1 MKKRTQL
8 ILLAVSLAVSSFSAY
23 RMANY
28 VGRFSVERYVH
39 AILIGLSAALILYM
53 FYKNVIKRFSKGHV
67 DHKKYAKLFELEHA
81 VVTGEL
87 EFYFTIED
95 PKDIRFSI
103 LSKDMQL
110 LEVVKEGP
118 VSRGGH
124 IVRYETTKLEDGIYF
139 YCLETDNQKTMKRMR
154 VQHVKVTA

>member
-8 ILLAVSLAVSSFSAY
+8 ILLAVSLAVSTFSAY
-23 RMANY
+23 RMANHVSRY
-28 VGRFSVERYVH
+28 GIERYVH

-53 FYKNVIKRFSKGHV
+53 FYKNVIKRFSKGHL
-67 DHKKYAKLFELEHA
+67 DQKKYAKLFELEHT

-87 EFYFTIED
+87 EFYFTTED
-95 PKDIRFSI
+95 AKDIRFSI
-103 LSKDMQL
+103 LSRDMQL

-118 VSRGGH
+118 VSSGGH
-124 IVRYETTKLEDGIYF
+124 IVRYGTDKLEDGIYF